1 MHNEKCIIKY
11 YFDRTWFNDPPY
23 VQNGDTALHLAV
35 RKGRMDVVEAL
46 VQCAADLTLRN
57 KVGDAALFV
66 SHEWWLGWFHE
77 MKWMLI
83 VIDT

>member
-1 MHNEKCIIKY
+1 MHNEKNTLLSIILIVH
-11 YFDRTWFNDPPY
+11 DSMILPY

-66 SHEWWLGWFHE
+66 SHE
-77 MKWMLI
+77 
-83 VIDT
+83 